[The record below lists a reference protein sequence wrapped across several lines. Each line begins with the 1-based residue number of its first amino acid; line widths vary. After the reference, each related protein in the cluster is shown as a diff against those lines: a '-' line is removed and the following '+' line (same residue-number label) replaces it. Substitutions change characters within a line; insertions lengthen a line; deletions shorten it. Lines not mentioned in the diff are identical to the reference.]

1 MIIFN
6 VKLWYKDSLMIKI
19 KTKGIY
25 EQIADNAEKRFITSN
40 YEIQNLLLT
49 GKIKIL
55 YIDT

>member
-1 MIIFN
+1 MD
-6 VKLWYKDSLMIKI
+6 KDSLMIKI

-49 GKIKIL
+49 GKRKIL

>member
-1 MIIFN
+1 MD
-6 VKLWYKDSLMIKI
+6 KDSLMIKI

-25 EQIADNAEKRFITSN
+25 EQIADNVEKRFITSN